1 MRLIN
6 GQVSDFKP
14 LSSLFF
20 SKCNVLESD
29 SISLAQRE
37 GWVRQGVEDGPPR
50 NTCDGGKNG
59 AELIIFHI

>member
-37 GWVRQGVEDGPPR
+37 GWVRQGVEDGPLG
-50 NTCDGGKNG
+50 THVMEVKM
-59 AELIIFHI
+59 EQS